1 MKLPRRTFLHLAA
14 GAAALPA
21 VLRFALAQS
30 YPTRPVRWVVGYP
43 PGGSTDIVAR
53 IMGRWLSE
61 RLGQQVIIENKPG
74 AGTNIA
80 VQTVVS
86 SPLDGYTLIFLSAA
100 NAINA
105 TLYES
110 LPFDLLRDIAPVGP
124 LVRVPLVMEVNPA
137 VPAKTVA
144 EFIAHAKA
152 NPGKVNMASVGV
164 GTPPHLAGELFKVM
178 TGVNMVH
185 VPYRGSAPAITGM
198 IGGQVQV
205 LFDAVPSSLAH
216 IQSGA
221 LRALAVTTAIRSGVL
236 PDLPTVADT
245 VPGYEASTWF
255 GVGVPK
261 GTPTEV
267 IEKLNREINAGLA
280 DPTVKARLAEVG
292 TSVFSATPSDF
303 GKFIAAE
310 TEKWGKV
317 VKFSGAKPD

>member
-317 VKFSGAKPD
+317 VEFSGAKPD

>member
-1 MKLPRRTFLHLAA
+1 LHLAA

-21 VLRFALAQS
+21 VSRFALAQS

>member
-1 MKLPRRTFLHLAA
+1 MKLPRRMFLHLAA

-21 VLRFALAQS
+21 VSRTALAQG

-53 IMGRWLSE
+53 IMGRWLAE

-86 SPLDGYTLIFLSAA
+86 SPPDGYTLIFLSAA

-110 LPFDLLRDIAPVGP
+110 LPFDLLRDIAPVGA

-152 NPGKVNMASVGV
+152 NPGMVNMASVGV

-178 TGVNMVH
+178 TGINMVH

-221 LRALAVTTAIRSGVL
+221 LRALAVTTAVRSGVL

-292 TSVFSATPSDF
+292 TSVFSATPADF